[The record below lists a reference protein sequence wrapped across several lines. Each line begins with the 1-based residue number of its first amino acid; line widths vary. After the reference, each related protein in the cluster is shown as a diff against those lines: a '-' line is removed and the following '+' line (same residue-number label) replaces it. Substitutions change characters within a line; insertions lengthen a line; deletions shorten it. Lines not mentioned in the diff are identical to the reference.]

1 MHAFLI
7 FLLTTLLLL
16 EAHLFFD
23 FFAFLAFLLL
33 LQDFFAFLSL
43 DDLFLLLLEVFLAHF
58 LEAFLL
64 LETFLQDFFLLRG
77 AHVLFFF
84 FKRDLQGFL
93 GPLLAG
99 RFSTFLKVLHR
110 FLPCEGV
117 GRAAAAGAV
126 SWVAT

>member
-33 LQDFFAFLSL
+33 LHDFFAFLFL
-43 DDLFLLLLEVFLAHF
+43 DDLFLLLLEA
-58 LEAFLL
+58 
-64 LETFLQDFFLLRG
+64 FLQDFFLLLG
-77 AHVLFFF
+77 AQVLFFL

-99 RFSTFLKVLHR
+99 RFSTFLKVLHL

-117 GRAAAAGAV
+117 GSAAATGAV
-126 SWVAT
+126 S

>member
-33 LQDFFAFLSL
+33 LQDFFAFLFL

-58 LEAFLL
+58 FDAFRLL
-64 LETFLQDFFLLRG
+64 ATFLQAFFLRG
-77 AHVLFFF
+77 AQVLFFLF
-84 FKRDLQGFL
+84 RIDLQGFL

-99 RFSTFLKVLHR
+99 RFSTFLKVLQL

-117 GRAAAAGAV
+117 GSAATAGAV
-126 SWVAT
+126 SWVATC

>member
-33 LQDFFAFLSL
+33 LQDFFAFLFL
-43 DDLFLLLLEVFLAHF
+43 EDLFLLLLEVFLAHF
-58 LEAFLL
+58 LDAIRFLD
-64 LETFLQDFFLLRG
+64 TFLQDFFLLRG
-77 AHVLFFF
+77 AQVLFFL
-84 FKRDLQGFL
+84 FKIDLQGFL

-99 RFSTFLKVLHR
+99 RFSTFLKVLQL
-110 FLPCEGV
+110 FLPWLGV
-117 GRAAAAGAV
+117 GSAAAAGAV
-126 SWVAT
+126 S

>member
-23 FFAFLAFLLL
+23 FFAFLAFLRF
-33 LQDFFAFLSL
+33 LQDFLAFLFL
-43 DDLFLLLLEVFLAHF
+43 EDLLLLLLEVFLAHF
-58 LEAFLL
+58 FDAFRLL
-64 LETFLQDFFLLRG
+64 DTFLQDFFFLRG
-77 AHVLFFF
+77 AQVLFFL

-99 RFSTFLKVLHR
+99 RFSTFLKVLHL
-110 FLPCEGV
+110 FFPWLGV
-117 GRAAAAGAV
+117 GSAAATGAV

>member
-23 FFAFLAFLLL
+23 FFAFLAFRLL
-33 LQDFFAFLSL
+33 LQDFFAFLFL
-43 DDLFLLLLEVFLAHF
+43 EDLFLLLLEVFLAHF
-58 LEAFLL
+58 LDAFRLL
-64 LETFLQDFFLLRG
+64 ATFLQAFFLRG
-77 AHVLFFF
+77 AQVLFFL
-84 FKRDLQGFL
+84 FKSDLQGFL

-99 RFSTFLKVLHR
+99 RFSTFLKVLHL

-117 GRAAAAGAV
+117 GSAAATGAV

>member
-23 FFAFLAFLLL
+23 FFAFLAFLRL
-33 LQDFFAFLSL
+33 LQDFFAFLFL

-64 LETFLQDFFLLRG
+64 LETFLQAFFLRG
-77 AHVLFFF
+77 AQVLFFLF
-84 FKRDLQGFL
+84 RIDLQGFL

-99 RFSTFLKVLHR
+99 RFSTFLKVLQL
-110 FLPCEGV
+110 FLPWLGV
-117 GRAAAAGAV
+117 GSAAAAGAV

>member
-33 LQDFFAFLSL
+33 LQDFLALLFL

-58 LEAFLL
+58 LDAFRLL
-64 LETFLQDFFLLRG
+64 ATFLQDFFFLRG
-77 AHVLFFF
+77 AQVLFFL
-84 FKRDLQGFL
+84 FKSDLQGFL
-93 GPLLAG
+93 G
-99 RFSTFLKVLHR
+99 RRKKKS
-110 FLPCEGV
+110 C
-117 GRAAAAGAV
+117 
-126 SWVAT
+126 